1 MPEMPVVMLAAQA
14 AWKLPPETRPRA
26 CNCHPDYIRRT
37 SPALSGLRAICD
49 EREDGHPEHL
59 TRGAIDLVP
68 GPLRAP
74 AQAGALPAR
83 FEGIVRRKRSGASE
97 PSGFA
102 GVRAWRAAQAPARRK
117 PTGTA
122 GQRKAT
128 RIPW

>member
-1 MPEMPVVMLAAQA
+1 M
-14 AWKLPPETRPRA
+14 
-26 CNCHPDYIRRT
+26 
-37 SPALSGLRAICD
+37 SGLRAICD
-49 EREDGHPEHL
+49 EREDGHPEHH
-59 TRGAIDLVP
+59 TQGAIGLVF

-83 FEGIVRRKRSGASE
+83 FEGIVRRKRPGAPE

-102 GVRAWRAAQAPARRK
+102 GARERRAAQAPARRK

-128 RIPW
+128 RTYW